1 MQNNQNLEE
10 KIKLI
15 ENLTYLDNKIKSYNE
30 YITNKKNQSKIYQF
44 YNIIIQQL
52 IIEKYN
58 SQNSKS
64 IFYLFEIKDFNKN
77 LTWLKY

>member
-1 MQNNQNLEE
+1 MQNNQNIEE

-15 ENLTYLDNKIKSYNE
+15 ENLIYLDNKIKSYNK
-30 YITNKKNQSKIYQF
+30 YINNKKNQSKIYQF

-58 SQNSKS
+58 SQNSK
-64 IFYLFEIKDFNKN
+64 
-77 LTWLKY
+77 